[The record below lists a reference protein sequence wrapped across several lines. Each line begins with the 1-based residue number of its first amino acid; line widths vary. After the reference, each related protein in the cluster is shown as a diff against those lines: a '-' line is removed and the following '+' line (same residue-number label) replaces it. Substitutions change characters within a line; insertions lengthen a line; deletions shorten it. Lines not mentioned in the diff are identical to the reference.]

1 MPLYSAQD
9 RFTENDD
16 SWLSYIEWS
25 GRTDATEIITFDGM
39 LCSSAI
45 DDLTD
50 EDWQYNVHAD
60 KLVYLFSEYEY
71 LLKRIAFDPAKH
83 NILEFTQR
91 PDSNVIPTE
100 SFRFCGYDIMDSDD
114 SISVLL
120 NCGAFPGIFSPG
132 DTNSFGLLDKLWNN
146 SIDAP
151 ISVTSH
157 GGTFVTPQQ
166 VYTGTDDFDGTAHN
180 PMGETFVTFG
190 KTDSTTQW
198 GFSGSTAATTPHA
211 LYGISGVLTVSAVP
225 EPSSF
230 LMLAVVGAGV
240 AAIRRRKRVRLVSK

>member
-1 MPLYSAQD
+1 MNHLRAAIAFAIAVTVCSVADADLITVPTNLNEGDQYRLA
-9 RFTENDD
+9 FVT
-16 SWLSYIEWS
+16 S
-25 GRTDATEIITFDGM
+25 GFRDATSTDIADYNTFVNNDTISVAELQSLGTTWFAIASTSTIDARDNTGTNPTSNTGVPIFLLDG
-39 LCSSAI
+39 
-45 DDLTD
+45 T
-50 EDWQYNVHAD
+50 
-60 KLVYLFSEYEY
+60 K
-71 LLKRIAFDPAKH
+71 IA
-83 NILEFTQR
+83 
-91 PDSNVIPTE
+91 DSNA
-100 SFRFCGYDIMDSDD
+100 D
-114 SISVLL
+114 
-120 NCGAFPGIFSPG
+120 
-132 DTNSFGLLDKLWNN
+132 LWNN

>member
-1 MPLYSAQD
+1 MN
-9 RFTENDD
+9 NDTI
-16 SWLSYIEWS
+16 SVAELQSLGTTWFAIASTSTI
-25 GRTDATEIITFDGM
+25 DARDNTGTNPT
-39 LCSSAI
+39 SSAGVPI
-45 DDLTD
+45 FILDGT
-50 EDWQYNVHAD
+50 
-60 KLVYLFSEYEY
+60 K
-71 LLKRIAFDPAKH
+71 IA
-83 NILEFTQR
+83 
-91 PDSNVIPTE
+91 DSNA
-100 SFRFCGYDIMDSDD
+100 D
-114 SISVLL
+114 
-120 NCGAFPGIFSPG
+120 
-132 DTNSFGLLDKLWNN
+132 LWNN

-225 EPSSF
+225 EPTSF
-230 LMLAVVGAGV
+230 LMVGIVAAGFG
-240 AAIRRRKRVRLVSK
+240 AIRRRGRGRSANSIELNPESRCRGLN